1 MDTPETSEVEIL
13 AQAGG
18 NSADTPPAE
27 LEGSEPTQESA
38 SPQILPFDFRNPAFL
53 SAKDM
58 RMLRVEHEAL
68 IQGLAA
74 RLSIY
79 LRMDFGLRLS
89 TIENV
94 AYRKFVESLPT
105 PCQLT
110 LFKAEPLR
118 GIGILGMSPKLGLAM
133 IDRLMG
139 GQGQAPAEPRDLT
152 EIETAL
158 LDQVQQLI
166 LGEWCYH
173 WAKLKEL
180 HPAVLGHENTARFLQ
195 TSQPETITLVVSM
208 EGRIGECIEGVQ
220 LALPYSTIE
229 PLVEGMERK
238 LQPAGDQTAGG
249 GLTAAKPQWNHYF
262 DDLRIPVTAQWTGL
276 TLTARELT
284 RLRIGEVIPLPA
296 EFSEGVRL
304 SLAKTP
310 KFRGRLGSANG
321 RWAVELI
328 EAI

>member
-1 MDTPETSEVEIL
+1 MDTPASSEAEIL
-13 AQAGG
+13 AQASAK
-18 NSADTPPAE
+18 SADGPPAE
-27 LEGSEPTQESA
+27 LEGSEPIQESG

-58 RMLRVEHEAL
+58 RMLRVEHEVL
-68 IQGLAA
+68 TQGLAA

-79 LRMDFGLRLS
+79 LRMEFGLRLS

-94 AYRKFVESLPT
+94 AYRNFVESLPT

-139 GQGQAPAEPRDLT
+139 GPGQAPAEPRDLT

-158 LDQVQQLI
+158 LDQAQQLI
-166 LGEWCYH
+166 LGEWCNH

-195 TSQPETITLVVSM
+195 TSQPETVTLVVTM
-208 EGRIGECIEGVQ
+208 EGRIGECIEPVQ
-220 LALPYSTIE
+220 LAFPYSTIE
-229 PLVEGMERK
+229 PLIEGMERK
-238 LQPAGDQTAGG
+238 LQPAGEQAAGAS
-249 GLTAAKPQWNHYF
+249 LTSPKPKWNHYF
-262 DDLRIPVTAQWTGL
+262 DDLKIPVAAQWSGL

-284 RLRIGEVIPLPA
+284 KLRVGEVIPLPA
-296 EFSEGVRL
+296 EFSERVQL
-304 SLAKTP
+304 SLAKAP
-310 KFRGRLGSANG
+310 RFRGRLGSANG
-321 RWAVELI
+321 RWAVELV